1 MNIASLLT
9 PKENTKYIYSDDSVR
24 QALEKIRKYG
34 FSAIP
39 VIRRD
44 GTYVYTLT
52 EGDLLW
58 FILEQND
65 FNMHEME
72 HIGIDRVRK
81 RIRYASVGINEDI
94 EELSKRILA
103 QNFVP
108 VVDDLGHFIG
118 IVTRKSVLSYMTE
131 KIK

>member
-1 MNIASLLT
+1 MNIATLLT
-9 PKENTKYIYSDDSVR
+9 PKENTKYIYSDVSVR
-24 QALEKIRKYG
+24 QALEKFHKYG

-44 GTYVYTLT
+44 GTYVCTLT

-58 FILEQND
+58 FILEVND
-65 FNMHEME
+65 FDMHEME
-72 HIGIDRVRK
+72 HIGIDRIRK
-81 RIRYASVGINEDI
+81 RIRYNSVGINEDI

-118 IVTRKSVLSYMTE
+118 IVTRKSVLSYLT
-131 KIK
+131 KVK